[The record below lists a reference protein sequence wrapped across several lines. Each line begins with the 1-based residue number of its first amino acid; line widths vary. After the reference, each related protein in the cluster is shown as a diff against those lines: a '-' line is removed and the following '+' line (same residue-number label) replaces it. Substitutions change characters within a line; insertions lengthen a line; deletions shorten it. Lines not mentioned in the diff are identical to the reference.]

1 MNDFW
6 LWFTTGFRH
15 IIDWNGY
22 DHICYIVCLA
32 VLFPLQ
38 QWRQLLVLITAFTLG
53 HSLTLA
59 LSTLHIISP
68 PQKMVECLIPITIL
82 STAAYNIYSR
92 NKKVKSFAFNYMMAL
107 MFGFIHGMGFSYLLK
122 SLLGKEGNIIGP
134 LFSFNIGL
142 EVGQMLIVSGVLFI
156 SVVFESF
163 LKVAKKDYV
172 FFVSSTVFGIALL
185 LLIQQISLINYE

>member
-22 DHICYIVCLA
+22 DHICYIACLA

-38 QWRQLLVLITAFTLG
+38 QWKQLLVLITAFTIG

-59 LSTLHIISP
+59 LSTLHVISP
-68 PQKMVECLIPITIL
+68 PQKIVECLIPITIL

-92 NKKVKSFAFNYMMAL
+92 NKKVKSLTFNYVLAL
-107 MFGFIHGMGFSYLLK
+107 VFGCIHGMGFSYLLK
-122 SLLGKEGNIIGP
+122 SLLGKSESITGP

-142 EVGQMLIVSGVLFI
+142 ETGQLLIVAGVLFV
-156 SVVFESF
+156 SLFLESF
-163 LKVAKKDYV
+163 FKLTRKNYT
-172 FFVSSTVFGIALL
+172 FFVSSAVFGIALL
-185 LLIQQISLINYE
+185 LLIQQISLISYE